1 MHIKPHWPAS
11 DEGRVFIQP
20 EWKRLFTEQGLDSL
34 HAFSICKGG
43 RCMRKV
49 SSRCTVQL
57 AVKGYSG
64 HEFLFY
70 LKRYYKDHKGRSGT
84 EQAFI
89 EFEALSRFFERGL
102 PAPRPVVVG
111 GGEHNCNELGV
122 LVTEE
127 ITGGIQADHLLG
139 RVDGKNG
146 EVIPVSGRKRLDI
159 LQGIGQLAGK
169 MHKGKWVHRDMY
181 LCHFFPVIQSDHRIN
196 VYIIDLQRAFMPASR
211 TFHRWRL
218 KDLGAL
224 YYSSMECGLNKEELG
239 RLFSAYFSAAGVV
252 PWQQALW
259 KGTAR
264 LKALWIAHH
273 DKRIRMRNQ

>member
-1 MHIKPHWPAS
+1 MKPDWPAS
-11 DEGRVFIQP
+11 DKGRIFIEP

-34 HAFSICKGG
+34 HILSICKGD

-49 SSRCTVQL
+49 SSRWTVQL
-57 AVKGYSG
+57 AVKGHSG
-64 HEFLFY
+64 PEFLFY

-89 EFEALSRFFERGL
+89 EFETLSRFFERGL

-111 GGEHNCNELGV
+111 GGEHNGNELGV
-122 LVTEE
+122 LVTKE

-146 EVIPVSGRKRLDI
+146 EVLPVSGRKRLDI

-169 MHKGKWVHRDMY
+169 MHTERWVHRDMY

-218 KDLGAL
+218 KDLAAL
-224 YYSSMECGLNKEELG
+224 YYSSMECGLNKEELE
-239 RLFSAYFSAAGVV
+239 RLFSSYFSAAGIV

>member
-1 MHIKPHWPAS
+1 MKPDWSAS
-11 DEGRVFIQP
+11 DEGRIFIEP

-34 HAFSICKGG
+34 HAFSTCKGD

-49 SSRCTVQL
+49 SSRCTVQFTL
-57 AVKGYSG
+57 KGHSG
-64 HEFLFY
+64 PEIIFY

-89 EFEALSRFFERGL
+89 EFDALSRFLERGL

-111 GGEHNCNELGV
+111 GGEHNGNELGV
-122 LVTEE
+122 LVTEK
-127 ITGGIQADHLLG
+127 IHGGIQADHLIG

-146 EVIPVSGRKRLDI
+146 EVLPVSGRNRLDI

-169 MHKGKWVHRDMY
+169 MHMERWVHRDMY
-181 LCHFFPVIQSDHRIN
+181 FCHFFPVIQSDGRIN
-196 VYIIDLQRAFMPASR
+196 IYIIDLQRAFMPASHA
-211 TFHRWRL
+211 FHRWRL

-224 YYSSMECGLNKEELG
+224 YYSSMECGLSKEELEK
-239 RLFSAYFSAAGVV
+239 LFSSYFSATGIVS
-252 PWQQALW
+252 WQQALW
-259 KGTAR
+259 KGTAG